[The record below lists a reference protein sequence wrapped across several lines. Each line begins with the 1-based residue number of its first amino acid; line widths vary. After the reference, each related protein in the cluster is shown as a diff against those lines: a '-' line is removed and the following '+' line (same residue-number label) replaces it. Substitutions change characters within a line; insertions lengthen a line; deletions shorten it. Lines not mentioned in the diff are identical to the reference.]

1 MNATPDYLHFA
12 VTLLTS
18 VGVSAL
24 LSAALVWLART
35 WISER
40 LRASIQH
47 EYDQKLASINA
58 ALKVQ
63 GDAAAARLKGEIER
77 EADKLRLAS
86 QSFGEVQKAAIAM
99 RLAAVEETW
108 QTVLTLNDSVP
119 GAVSYLDILLDNEYL
134 GAPSKPTFQD
144 ALRRLDHVPI
154 VTSATDR
161 SRKLAVLRPYT
172 GEYLWALFATY
183 QAVVLRTTYLV
194 DKSKTEPAKLRW
206 FEDQL
211 VLRHIESGL
220 GSQALQEFQNSNFA
234 KVSWVRDRFVHAIL
248 QAMERI
254 VAGKETSDAAMRQAE
269 QMEKQMREAKR
280 AADEV

>member
-1 MNATPDYLHFA
+1 MNATPDYFQFA

-40 LRASIQH
+40 LRTSIQH

-58 ALKVQ
+58 ALKMQ

-86 QSFGEVQKAAIAM
+86 QSFGEVQKAAIAK
-99 RLAAVEETW
+99 RLTAVEETW
-108 QTVLTLNDSVP
+108 QTVLTLSDSVP
-119 GAVSYLDILLDNEYL
+119 DAVSYLDILLDNEYL
-134 GAPSKPTFQD
+134 EAPSKPTFQN
-144 ALRRLDHVPI
+144 ALRRLDHIPI
-154 VTSATDR
+154 VTSAFDQ
-161 SRKLAVLRPYT
+161 SRKLSVLRPYT

-183 QAVVLRTTYLV
+183 QAVVLRITYLV
-194 DKSKTEPAKLRW
+194 DRSKEEPTKLRW

-211 VLRHIESGL
+211 VLQHIESGL
-220 GSQALQEFQNSNFA
+220 GNQALQEFKTLNFA
-234 KVSWVRDRFVHAIL
+234 KVSWVRDRFTHAIL

-254 VAGKETSDAAMRQAE
+254 VAGKETSDAAMKQAE

-280 AADEV
+280 TATET